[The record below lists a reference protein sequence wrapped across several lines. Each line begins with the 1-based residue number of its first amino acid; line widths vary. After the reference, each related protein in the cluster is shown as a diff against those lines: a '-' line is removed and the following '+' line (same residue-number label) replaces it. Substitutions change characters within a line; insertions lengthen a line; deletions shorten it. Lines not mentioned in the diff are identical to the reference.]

1 MFEEAPMSETTK
13 PSTTKPY
20 SSTLRDRQVA
30 QTRDLIL
37 DALTTLLGDRRADEV
52 TTRDIA
58 AAAGVS
64 ERTVYRHFP
73 DRAALLEGLSRRVP
87 ELNGVRPSF
96 DAGGLDVLAPMGRR
110 LMELLDEHYVAARAE
125 AVLNADPRRFAA
137 DTQANTRALCTM
149 LGRELPQLGER
160 EQLRIA
166 AVLRCLVSTQA
177 WLRMREEFG
186 VPGTESGPVVA
197 WVIDTIIR
205 EVRAGNTPTAPRQV
219 RPSKRASER

>member
-1 MFEEAPMSETTK
+1 MTETTK
-13 PSTTKPY
+13 RPTTKPY
-20 SSTLRDRQVA
+20 SSTLRKRQMA
-30 QTRDLIL
+30 QTRDFIL

-73 DRAALLEGLSRRVP
+73 DRAALLEGLTQRLP
-87 ELNGVRPSF
+87 QLDDVRPSF
-96 DAGGLDVLAPMGRR
+96 EAGGLDALAPVSRR

-125 AVLNADPRRFAA
+125 AVLNADPRRFAP
-137 DTQANTRALCTM
+137 DTQANTRAMRTL
-149 LGRELPQLGER
+149 LAEELPQLGER
-160 EQLRIA
+160 EQLRLA

-186 VPGTESGPVVA
+186 LPGTESGPVVA

-205 EVRAGNTPTAPRQV
+205 EVRAGNTPPRCNEDV
-219 RPSKRASER
+219 GV

>member
-1 MFEEAPMSETTK
+1 MSES
-13 PSTTKPY
+13 PERPERD
-20 SSTLRDRQVA
+20 SSTPTLRERQVA

-52 TTRDIA
+52 TMRDIA
-58 AAAGVS
+58 TLAGVS

-73 DRAALLEGLSRRVP
+73 DRRALLDGLSQRLP
-87 ELNGVRPSF
+87 PMSDKPSF
-96 DAGGLDVLAPMGRR
+96 GAGGLDDLAATSRR
-110 LMELLDEHYVAARAE
+110 LMELLDEHYVSARAE
-125 AVLNADPRRFAA
+125 AVLNADPRHFAA
-137 DTQANTRALCTM
+137 DTQANTRDMRDLLAA
-149 LGRELPQLGER
+149 GLPDLDER

-166 AVLRCLVSTQA
+166 AVIRCLVSTQA

-205 EVRAGNTPTAPRQV
+205 ELRAGNTPGTPTTR
-219 RPSKRASER
+219 

>member
-1 MFEEAPMSETTK
+1 MSESAKQPPTKPPTK
-13 PSTTKPY
+13 PSTKPY

-30 QTRDLIL
+30 QTREFIL
-37 DALTTLLGDRRADEV
+37 DAVTTLLADRRADEV

-73 DRAALLEGLSRRVP
+73 DRDALLEGLSQR
-87 ELNGVRPSF
+87 LSHLGGGKPSF
-96 DAGGLDVLAPMGRR
+96 GVGSLDDIAPTTRR
-110 LMELLDEHYVAARAE
+110 LMEALDEHYVIARAE
-125 AVLNADPRRFAA
+125 AVFNADPRRFAA
-137 DTQANTRALCTM
+137 DTQANTREM
-149 LGRELPQLGER
+149 RELLAKGLPDLDER

-166 AVLRCLVSTQA
+166 AVIRCLVSTQA

-186 VPGTESGPVVA
+186 VPGAESGPVVA

-205 EVRAGNTPTAPRQV
+205 ELRSGNVPTAT
-219 RPSKRASER
+219 

>member
-1 MFEEAPMSETTK
+1 MSEQ
-13 PSTTKPY
+13 PEPPQPDASTP
-20 SSTLRDRQVA
+20 TLRERQVA

-52 TTRDIA
+52 TMRDIA
-58 AAAGVS
+58 TLAGVS

-73 DRAALLEGLSRRVP
+73 DRRALLDGLSQRLP
-87 ELNGVRPSF
+87 PMSDKPSF
-96 DAGGLDVLAPMGRR
+96 GAGDLDDLAATSRR

-137 DTQANTRALCTM
+137 DTQANTRDM
-149 LGRELPQLGER
+149 RELLAAGLPDLDER

-166 AVLRCLVSTQA
+166 AVIRCLASTQA

-197 WVIDTIIR
+197 WVIDTIIS
-205 EVRAGNTPTAPRQV
+205 ELRAGNTPATSSTR
-219 RPSKRASER
+219 

>member
-1 MFEEAPMSETTK
+1 MSTSPEPSEREAPI
-13 PSTTKPY
+13 P
-20 SSTLRDRQVA
+20 TLRERQVA

-58 AAAGVS
+58 ALAGVS

-73 DRAALLEGLSRRVP
+73 DRRALLDGLSRRLP
-87 ELNGVRPSF
+87 PISDKPSF
-96 DAGGLDVLAPMGRR
+96 GVGGLDDLAATSRR
-110 LMELLDEHYVAARAE
+110 LMELLDEHYVSARAE
-125 AVLNADPRRFAA
+125 AVLNSDPRHFAA
-137 DTQANTRALCTM
+137 DTQANTRDMRDLLAT
-149 LGRELPQLGER
+149 ELPDLDER

-166 AVLRCLVSTQA
+166 AVIRCLVSTQA

-186 VPGTESGPVVA
+186 VPGTESGPAVA

-205 EVRAGNTPTAPRQV
+205 ELRAGNTPT
-219 RPSKRASER
+219 SS